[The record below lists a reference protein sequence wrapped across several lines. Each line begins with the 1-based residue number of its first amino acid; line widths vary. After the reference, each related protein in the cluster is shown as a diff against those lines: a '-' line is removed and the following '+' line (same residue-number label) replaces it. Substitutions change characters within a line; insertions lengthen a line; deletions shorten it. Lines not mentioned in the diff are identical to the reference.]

1 MFRDLMSR
9 FRRTGSR
16 ERLEEELAQL
26 EEAAETTGSLVFR
39 AMKLKQA
46 GERAAEA
53 GQEGRAK
60 DLLGRAVDAY
70 LGNGYYDSAASIC
83 RRLIELYPDVV
94 RARGTLAFLSLAE
107 GLEHSQFDGLAD
119 DARRE
124 IGRYVKAA
132 KAKDNEAYA
141 AERLRIMAEATD
153 QEAIREMI
161 GEHLMELGDTEGADT
176 VLGRVFADR
185 NEIGEEH
192 ETDQRARWS
201 RALRVTIVSD
211 GTAVEGGEEVTGTVV
226 DA

>member
-26 EEAAETTGSLVFR
+26 EDEAETSGSLVFR
-39 AMKLKQA
+39 AMKLKKA

-53 GQEGRAK
+53 DDEGRAK
-60 DLLGRAVDAY
+60 AFLGRAVDAY
-70 LGNGYYDSAASIC
+70 LGTGYYDSAASIC

-124 IGRYVKAA
+124 IGLYVKAA
-132 KAKDNEAYA
+132 KAKNNDAYA

-185 NEIGEEH
+185 NEIGEDH

-211 GTAVEGGEEVTGTVV
+211 GTAVEGGEVTGTAV

>member
-1 MFRDLMSR
+1 MLRDLMAR

-16 ERLEEELAQL
+16 ERLEEDLARL
-26 EEAAETTGSLVFR
+26 EESAETTGSLVFK

-53 GQEGRAK
+53 GQEQRAK
-60 DLLGRAVDAY
+60 AFLGRAVDAY

-83 RRLIELYPDVV
+83 RRLVELYPDVV

-107 GLEHSQFDGLAD
+107 GLEHSQFDGIAD

-124 IGRYVKAA
+124 IGLYVKAA
-132 KAKDNEAYA
+132 KAKGNDAYA
-141 AERLRIMAEATD
+141 SERLRILAEATD
-153 QEAIREMI
+153 QVAIREMI

-185 NEIGEEH
+185 NEIGDER

-201 RALRVTIVSD
+201 RALRVTIVSE
-211 GTAVEGGEEVTGTVV
+211 GGVVEGGEEVTGTAV

>member
-9 FRRTGSR
+9 FRRVGSR
-16 ERLEEELAQL
+16 ERLEEDLAQL
-26 EEAAETTGSLVFR
+26 EETAETTGSLVFK

-53 GQEGRAK
+53 GDEPRAK
-60 DLLGRAVDAY
+60 EFLGRAVDAY
-70 LGNGYYDSAASIC
+70 LGTGYYDSAAGIC

-107 GLEHSQFDGLAD
+107 GLEHSPFDGLAA

-124 IGRYVKAA
+124 IGAYVAAA
-132 KAKDNEAYA
+132 KAKDNDAYA

-161 GEHLMELGDTEGADT
+161 GEHLMELDDTEGADA
-176 VLGRVFADR
+176 VLGAVFADR
-185 NEIGEEH
+185 NEIGDDPAL
-192 ETDQRARWS
+192 DQRARWS
-201 RALRVTIVSD
+201 RALRVTIVSE
-211 GTAVEGGEEVTGTVV
+211 GAPVEGGEEMTGTAV